1 MAIVP
6 EALTNSGTDGSK
18 TKNSGMKIGIQ
29 GETIMKKYIA
39 RFANVALAIA
49 LLFGVGHAAYAQ
61 AAPGKAQKLAVIAK
75 QLNLTPQ
82 QEKQLMPILE
92 AEAPKIEA
100 IKNNTSLG
108 PLQKAEQ
115 MKAIH
120 EQSDPQ
126 VKAILNPQ
134 QYEQL
139 QQIRQQE
146 IHEAIEKKM
155 GQQ

>member
-1 MAIVP
+1 
-6 EALTNSGTDGSK
+6 
-18 TKNSGMKIGIQ
+18 
-29 GETIMKKYIA
+29 MKKLVTCIST
-39 RFANVALAIA
+39 FALLLGVALAFVPA
-49 LLFGVGHAAYAQ
+49 SHGQ
-61 AAPGKAQKLAVIAK
+61 AAAAAGKAQKFQALAK

-82 QEKQLMPILE
+82 QEQQLMPILE
-92 AEAPKIEA
+92 ADAPKMEA

-108 PLQKAEQ
+108 PMQKLEQ

-120 EQSDPQ
+120 AQSDPQ

-146 IHEAIEKKM
+146 IHQAMEKKM

>member
-1 MAIVP
+1 
-6 EALTNSGTDGSK
+6 
-18 TKNSGMKIGIQ
+18 
-29 GETIMKKYIA
+29 MKKLVT
-39 RFANVALAIA
+39 RMSTFA
-49 LLFGVGHAAYAQ
+49 LLFAVALVFAPDSHAQ
-61 AAPGKAQKLAVIAK
+61 AAAAAGKAEKFQALAK

-82 QEKQLMPILE
+82 QEQQLIPILQ
-92 AEAPKIEA
+92 ANAPKLEA
-100 IKNNTSLG
+100 IKNNSSLG
-108 PLQKAEQ
+108 PMQKLEQ

-120 EQSDPQ
+120 AQSDPQ

-146 IHEAIEKKM
+146 IHQAMEKKM

>member
-1 MAIVP
+1 MKHRSTQIAA
-6 EALTNSGTDGSK
+6 ALTL
-18 TKNSGMKIGIQ
+18 GM
-29 GETIMKKYIA
+29 
-39 RFANVALAIA
+39 FLSLASA
-49 LLFGVGHAAYAQ
+49 SPAQ
-61 AAPGKAQKLAVIAK
+61 APAAGNAKAQKLAALAK

-92 AEAPKIEA
+92 ADAPKVEA
-100 IKNNTSLG
+100 IKNNAQLG
-108 PLQKAEQ
+108 PLQKLEQ
-115 MKAIH
+115 IKAVH

-146 IHEAIEKKM
+146 IHAAVEKKM
-155 GQQ
+155 GPQ

>member
-1 MAIVP
+1 
-6 EALTNSGTDGSK
+6 
-18 TKNSGMKIGIQ
+18 
-29 GETIMKKYIA
+29 MKKYIA
-39 RFANVALAIA
+39 QCPGIALAFVG
-49 LLFGVGHAAYAQ
+49 LFAVVHSAYAQ
-61 AAPGKAQKLAVIAK
+61 AAPAGKAQKMAAIAK

-92 AEAPKIEA
+92 ADAPKIEA
-100 IKNNTSLG
+100 VKNNASLG
-108 PLQKAEQ
+108 PIQKAQ
-115 MKAIH
+115 QIKAIH

-139 QQIRQQE
+139 QQIRQQQ

-155 GQQ
+155 DQQ